1 MKEEFKGGTMA
12 DQMTFELSSAQKKT
26 GPVTCLGLTFPDE
39 AARRAHF
46 TALLAEELRRQ
57 KGVE

>member
-1 MKEEFKGGTMA
+1 MA
-12 DQMTFELSSAQKKT
+12 DQMTFELSSAQKKA
-26 GPVTCLGLTFPDE
+26 GPVMCLGMTFPDE

-46 TALLAEELRRQ
+46 TSLLAEKLRRQ